1 LPITGRLKLG
11 TRIALLTSLLIAVIA
26 IAILFYLP
34 RQLERAA
41 AAALRES
48 THSLAEVASYG
59 LGEAMSTGAAV
70 ETAPILRALRAH
82 HDLVYIV
89 LRGID
94 GRTLAATNEVLA
106 ERAGYLSIQMTP
118 EAVSTGERQQRNHGG
133 IGPGPRREPTG
144 YAERVTLGGKSP
156 TEPIYQ
162 VAAPIHRN
170 GRKIADVYLGFSM
183 HSVEEEA
190 AAARRTAGLLGLT
203 ISTLGFAGA
212 FALGSF
218 LANPIRR
225 IARTTERIA
234 AGARGQRAAVEG
246 DDEIGQLAASFNSM
260 VQKWEDAR
268 GELESSNQRLEDRVE
283 LRTAQLRESEEKYR
297 MLIERNLAGVYIARF
312 DGTLESANLACA
324 RMFGF
329 ESVDD
334 LLQHGRISYR
344 NEIHRED
351 FLDKLRRSGSV
362 TNFEVQLLNHRGE
375 TVWVLENARA
385 VPDRDL
391 IEGILL
397 DITDRKRTEI
407 EIEHRAYHDSLTGLP
422 NRNLLRDRL
431 GIAVAHA
438 RRRNRCVAVLFLDV
452 DDLKGINDTFGHQVG
467 DRILQAVGDRLSEA
481 IRAEDTVARIGGDE
495 FAIVLSDLEDEES
508 VRERAE
514 SIILLLQQ
522 KPVLIHDEE
531 IRVTASVGAAVYPRD
546 GEDPDRLL
554 RNADST
560 MYRIKEKGGRGFRIH
575 NQADSSRGLRR
586 SSLETE
592 LREGLARGEFV
603 LHYQP
608 QYDLTTRRLVGAE
621 ALVRWNHPE
630 GIVVPPQ
637 GFITLAEHT
646 GLIIP
651 LGEAVLRMAIEK
663 LRSWQQAGAT
673 DFSLG
678 VNISVRQFHQR
689 DFIGLITDLI
699 RNSGVDPSRLE
710 FEITESLAV
719 QKSGWTMR
727 LLETLRGIGI
737 RIAVDDFGT
746 GRSSLIY
753 LKSFPIDS
761 IKIDQEF
768 VRGVA
773 TDLHDQS
780 IVTAILMLARK
791 LQLRTIA
798 EGVEYDAAC
807 EILRE
812 LGCRDGQGYFF
823 SHPLPVE
830 EFEKILFEDVQ
841 NDRSRAGSA
850 PV

>member
-1 LPITGRLKLG
+1 
-11 TRIALLTSLLIAVIA
+11 
-26 IAILFYLP
+26 
-34 RQLERAA
+34 
-41 AAALRES
+41 
-48 THSLAEVASYG
+48 
-59 LGEAMSTGAAV
+59 
-70 ETAPILRALRAH
+70 H

-89 LRGID
+89 VRGLD
-94 GRTLAATNEVLA
+94 GTTLAATNEALA
-106 ERAGYLSIQMTP
+106 ERAGYLTIRMGP
-118 EAVSTGERQQRNHGG
+118 ERGSGEAGMPRSPGG
-133 IGPGPRREPTG
+133 FGPGPRRESAS
-144 YAERVTLGGKSP
+144 YAGRATLGGTST

-162 VAAPIHRN
+162 VAAPIHRD
-170 GRKIADVYLGFSM
+170 GRRIADVYLGFSM
-183 HSVEEEA
+183 HRVEQEA
-190 AAARRTAGLLGLT
+190 AAARRTAGLLGLG
-203 ISTLGFAGA
+203 ISALGFAVA
-212 FALGSF
+212 FALGNF

-246 DDEIGQLAASFNSM
+246 DDEIGQLAVSFNAM

-268 GELESSNQRLEDRVE
+268 TELESSNQRLEDRVE
-283 LRTAQLRESEEKYR
+283 RRTAQLQDSEEKYR
-297 MLIERNLAGVYIARF
+297 TLIERNLAGVYIARF
-312 DGTLESANLACA
+312 DGTLKNANLACA

-329 ESVDD
+329 ESVAD
-334 LLQHGRISYR
+334 LLEHGRISYR
-344 NEIHRED
+344 NEIHREE
-351 FLDKLRRSGSV
+351 FLDQMRRSGSV

-385 VPDRDL
+385 VPERDL

-438 RRRNRCVAVLFLDV
+438 RRRDRCVAVLFLDV

-467 DRILQAVGDRLSEA
+467 DKVLQAVGDRLSEA

-495 FAIVLSDLEDEES
+495 FAIVLSDLHDEES

-514 SIILLLQQ
+514 NIILLLQES
-522 KPVLIHDEE
+522 PVLIHDEE

-546 GEDPDRLL
+546 GDDPEVLL

-560 MYRIKEKGGRGFRIH
+560 MYRIKEKGGRGFKIH
-575 NQADSSRGLRR
+575 NQHDSSRGLRR
-586 SSLETE
+586 SSLESE
-592 LREGLARGEFV
+592 LRQGISRGEFV
-603 LHYQP
+603 LYYQP
-608 QYDLTTRRLVGAE
+608 QYDLTSRRLVGAE

-651 LGEAVLRMAIEK
+651 LGESVLRMAIDRLK
-663 LRSWQQAGAT
+663 SWQAAGAA
-673 DFSLG
+673 DLCLG
-678 VNISVRQFHQR
+678 INISVRQFHQR
-689 DFIGLITDLI
+689 DFIGLIKDLVG
-699 RNSGVDPSRLE
+699 SSSVDPTRIE

-719 QKSGWTMR
+719 QKSGWTIR
-727 LLETLRGIGI
+727 LLETLRNMGI

-746 GRSSLIY
+746 GKSSLIY
-753 LKSFPIDS
+753 LKNFPIDS
-761 IKIDQEF
+761 IKIDREF

-773 TDLHDQS
+773 TDVHDQS

-791 LQLRTIA
+791 LKLRTIA
-798 EGVEYDAAC
+798 EGIEYEATCD
-807 EILRE
+807 ILRE
-812 LGCRDGQGYFF
+812 LGCEDAQGYLF

-830 EFEKILFEDVQ
+830 EFERVLFAHLASE
-841 NDRSRAGSA
+841 RPIAESPPR
-850 PV
+850 